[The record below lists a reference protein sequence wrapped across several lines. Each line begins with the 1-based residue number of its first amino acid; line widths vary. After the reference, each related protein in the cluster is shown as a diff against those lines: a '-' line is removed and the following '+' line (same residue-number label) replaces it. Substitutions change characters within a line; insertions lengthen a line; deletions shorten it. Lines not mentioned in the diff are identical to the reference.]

1 MQKTLLTLLLALTP
15 LAVLAQGSTITGTV
29 TDDGGLPLPSANV
42 TLQGTTLGAATTVD
56 GTYRIANVPA
66 GDYTL
71 NVAFLGYE
79 TAAVPLTVASDQT
92 LTVDVALTEVNQALA
107 AAEVFA
113 SRAIDRRTPVAYTDI
128 PKEQIQQQLG
138 SRDIP
143 LVLNTAPSV
152 YATEQGG
159 GSGDARINV
168 RGFDQRNTAVMING
182 VPVNDMEN
190 GWVYWSNWDGVG
202 DVTTSIQLQRGL
214 SAVNLAVPSVGGTLN
229 ILTDP
234 ANNEAGVM
242 LQQEVGS
249 GEFLKTSALAST
261 GLVDGKYAVTLMGVR
276 KTGQGVVD
284 ATWTDAWAYYGA
296 ATLNLN
302 SANTVSLY
310 AVGAP
315 QRHGQNLYR
324 QNIGAYDADF
334 ARDLDGYD
342 PAALEDF
349 SEAEESRYESTS
361 DLPFGVDAGRLYN
374 ENWNTVS
381 TSYTGDQY
389 FWGGTRSRYNSAFIA
404 ERENYYHKP
413 QVNLN
418 WYSQL
423 SDRLLFST
431 VAYYSGGNG
440 GGSGTLGSLV
450 WDYDGPSRI
459 ADWDATIERNAAN
472 ATGSR
477 GILRNS
483 VNQQWTVGNISKL
496 TFNSGG
502 GLTVEGGLDVR
513 TASIDHYR
521 EVRDLLGGAYFLDSS
536 DEFAGERQAGLGDK
550 VDYFNNNTVNWGG
563 GYLQAEVDRDRFT
576 AFAMGGVTAISYNY
590 EDFFRRDPA
599 NTGETLKLESGTI
612 PGFTAKT
619 GGLYRASDA
628 LGVFANVGYI
638 SKVPIFDG
646 VINDGAG
653 VLNDDIQNEDILSFE
668 AGVNYRT
675 PVGAV
680 KLSAYR
686 TNWAN
691 RTVSRGVT
699 FRETTTG
706 EDIDATVFLRGVEQI
721 NQGVELEVALQPTP
735 LFRID
740 GGLSVG
746 DWSYTDNVT
755 GRFQLDDRSVEPVT
769 ETYYIAGLKVGD
781 QPQTQ
786 LAYGLTLYPV
796 EGLDLQLLGRTY
808 SRHYAGFDPISRT
821 DAADV
826 DANGDPVQSWQAP
839 GYTVLDVNAS
849 YELPLPSVPF
859 GLELTANLFNALDA
873 TYILDATDNS
883 SFNSF
888 DGDHDADDAEVY
900 FGLPR
905 RFNVGLRVRY

>member
-1 MQKTLLTLLLALTP
+1 MQKLLLTLLLLVPA
-15 LAVLAQGSTITGTV
+15 AAMAQGGTITGTV
-29 TDDGGLPLPSANV
+29 LDEGGLALPAANV
-42 TLQGTTLGAATTVD
+42 SLAGTTLGNATGVD
-56 GTYRIANVPA
+56 GTFTIANVPA

-71 NVAFLGYE
+71 TARFLGYE
-79 TAAVPLTVASDQT
+79 TFEQAVSVADGQTV
-92 LTVDVALTEVNQALA
+92 TVEVVLAEINQALA

-128 PKEQIQQQLG
+128 PKEQIQTQLG

-234 ANNEAGVM
+234 AENEAGVM

-276 KTGQGVVD
+276 KQGEGIVD

-302 SANTVSLY
+302 RANTISLY

-324 QNIGAYDADF
+324 QNIGAYDAEF
-334 ARDLDGYD
+334 ARGLDSYD
-342 PAALEDF
+342 PAALEQF
-349 SEAEESRYESTS
+349 SEAQEGRYDEVP
-361 DLPFGVDAGRLYN
+361 DLPFGIDAGRLYN

-381 TSYTGDQY
+381 PSYTGQQY
-389 FWGGTRSRYNSAFIA
+389 FWGGTRDRYAATFLA

-431 VAYYSGGNG
+431 VTYYSGGNG

-459 ADWDATIERNAAN
+459 ADWDATIARNAAN
-472 ATGSR
+472 DTGSR

-483 VNQQWTVGNISKL
+483 VNRQWTVGNISKL
-496 TFNSGG
+496 TLDTGE
-502 GLTVEGGLDVR
+502 GLTVEGGLDLR

-521 EVRDLLGGAYFLDSS
+521 EVRDLLGGAYFLDDS

-550 VDYFNNNTVNWGG
+550 VDYFNNNTVRWGG

-576 AFAMGGVTAISYNY
+576 AFAMGGVTAISYDY

-599 NTGETLKLESGTI
+599 DTNETLQLESGTI
-612 PGFTAKT
+612 PGFTVKT

-699 FRETTTG
+699 FRETATG

-721 NQGVELEVALQPTP
+721 NQGVELEVALRPTP

-740 GGLSVG
+740 GGISVG
-746 DWSYTDNVT
+746 DWSYTDDVT

-786 LAYGLTLYPV
+786 LAYGLTVYPV

-821 DAADV
+821 DASDV
-826 DANGDPVQSWQAP
+826 DADGDPVQSWRAP
-839 GYTVLDVNAS
+839 GYTVLDLNAS
-849 YELPLPSVPF
+849 YEIPLRTLPF
-859 GLELTANLFNALDA
+859 GVEITGNLFNALDA

-888 DGDHDADDAEVY
+888 DDDHDADDAEVY

-905 RFNVGLRVRY
+905 RFNLGLRFTY

>member
-1 MQKTLLTLLLALTP
+1 MQKILFALLV
-15 LAVLAQGSTITGTV
+15 VLAPAAAMAQGTITGTV
-29 TDDGGLPLPSANV
+29 TAPDGLALPSANV
-42 TLQGTTLGAATTVD
+42 TLDGTTFGAASSVD
-56 GTYRIANVPA
+56 GRYTIANVPS
-66 GDYTL
+66 GQYTL
-71 NVAFLGYE
+71 RATFLGYE
-79 TAAVPLTVASDQT
+79 TFERAVTVRDGQT
-92 LTVDVALTEVNQALA
+92 VTVDIVLAEINQALA

-113 SRAIDRRTPVAYTDI
+113 SRAVDRRTPVAYTDI
-128 PKEQIQQQLG
+128 PKEQIRTQLG
-138 SRDIP
+138 SRDVP

-152 YATEQGG
+152 YATESGG
-159 GSGDARINV
+159 GAGDARINV

-234 ANNEAGVM
+234 AENAAGVM
-242 LQQEVGS
+242 VQQEVGS
-249 GEFLKTSALAST
+249 GEFLKTTAMAST
-261 GLVDGKYAVTLMGVR
+261 GLLNDRFALTLLGVR

-302 SANTVSLY
+302 ARNTLSLY

-315 QRHGQNLYR
+315 QRHGQNSYK
-324 QNIGAYDADF
+324 QNIGAYNADF
-334 ARDLDGYD
+334 ARDLEGYD
-342 PAALEDF
+342 PDALDKFPEAAEGRY
-349 SEAEESRYESTS
+349 SETA
-361 DLPFGVDAGRLYN
+361 DLPFGIDAGQLYN
-374 ENWNTVS
+374 ENWNTIS
-381 TSYTGDQY
+381 ESYTGEQY
-389 FWGGTRSRYNSAFIA
+389 FWGGTHDRYNAAFLA

-423 SDRLLFST
+423 TDRLLFST
-431 VAYYSGGNG
+431 VAYYSGGVG

-450 WDYDGPSRI
+450 WNYDGPSRI
-459 ADWDATIERNAAN
+459 ADWDATIARNAAN

-483 VNQQWTVGNISKL
+483 VNEQWTVGNISKL
-496 TFNSGG
+496 TFDTGSGV
-502 GLTVEGGLDVR
+502 TVEGGIDVR

-521 EVRDLLGGAYFLDSS
+521 EVRDLLGGAYYLDSS
-536 DEFAGERQAGLGDK
+536 DEFATAARQTGLGDK
-550 VDYFNNNTVNWGG
+550 VDYSNNNTVNWGG
-563 GYLQAEVDRDRFT
+563 GYLQAELDRDQFT

-590 EDFFRRDPA
+590 EDFFTRDP
-599 NTGETLKLESGTI
+599 NNSEQTLQLESGTI
-612 PGFTAKT
+612 PGFTVKT
-619 GGLYRASDA
+619 GGLFRASEA

-646 VINDGAG
+646 VINDAAG
-653 VLNDDIQNEDILSFE
+653 VVNDDVQNEDILSFE

-675 PVGAV
+675 RIGAV

-686 TNWAN
+686 TNWDN

-699 FRETTTG
+699 FRDPSTND
-706 EDIDATVFLRGVEQI
+706 DIDATVFLRGVEQV
-721 NQGVELEVALQPTP
+721 NQGVELEVALQPIQYVR
-735 LFRID
+735 LD
-740 GGLSVG
+740 AGLSVG
-746 DWSYTDNVT
+746 DWSYSNNVT
-755 GRFQLDDRSVEPVT
+755 GTFRLDDRSADPVT

-786 LAYGLTLYPV
+786 LAYGLSFFPV
-796 EGLDLQLLGRTY
+796 EGLDLQVLGRTY
-808 SRHYAGFDPISRT
+808 SRYYAGFDPLTRT
-821 DAADV
+821 DGADV
-826 DANGDPVQSWQAP
+826 DAEGDPTQSWRVP
-839 GYTVLDVNAS
+839 GYTVLDLNAS
-849 YELPLPSVPF
+849 FELPLSTLPF
-859 GLELTANLFNALDA
+859 GLAITANVFNALDA

-883 SFNSF
+883 SFNGF
-888 DGDHDADDAEVY
+888 DGDHDADDAEVF

-905 RFNVGLRVRY
+905 RFNVGIRLTY

>member
-1 MQKTLLTLLLALTP
+1 MQKLLLALLL
-15 LAVLAQGSTITGTV
+15 LAPAAAMAQGGTIRGTVLAE
-29 TDDGGLPLPSANV
+29 DGLALPSANV
-42 TLQGTTLGAATTVD
+42 VLDGTTFGAATNPEGQFT
-56 GTYRIANVPA
+56 IANVPA
-66 GDYTL
+66 GRYTL
-71 NVAFLGYE
+71 RATFLGYE
-79 TAAVPLTVASDQT
+79 TAEQPVRVVSGETV
-92 LTVDVALTEVNQALA
+92 TVEVVLAEINQALA

-113 SRAIDRRTPVAYTDI
+113 SRAVDRRTPVAYTDI
-128 PKEQIQQQLG
+128 PKEQIQTQLG

-152 YATEQGG
+152 YATESGG
-159 GSGDARINV
+159 GAGDARINV

-182 VPVNDMEN
+182 VPINDMEN

-234 ANNEAGVM
+234 AGNEAGVM
-242 LQQEVGS
+242 VQQEVGS
-249 GEFLKTSALAST
+249 GEFLKTTAMAST
-261 GLVDGKYAVTLMGVR
+261 GLVDDKYALTLMGVR

-284 ATWTDAWAYYGA
+284 ATWTDAWAYYA
-296 ATLNLN
+296 AGTFNINNTNTL
-302 SANTVSLY
+302 SLY

-315 QRHGQNLYR
+315 QRHGQNTYR
-324 QNIGAYDADF
+324 QNIGAYDAEF
-334 ARDLDGYD
+334 ARDLDSYD
-342 PAALEDF
+342 PAALDQF
-349 SEAEESRYESTS
+349 PEATTSRYDASR
-361 DLPFGVDAGRLYN
+361 DLPFGTDAGQLYN

-381 TSYTGDQY
+381 PSYTGEQY
-389 FWGGTRSRYNSAFIA
+389 YWGGTHSRYNAAFLA

-431 VAYYSGGNG
+431 VTYYSGGNG

-450 WDYDGPSRI
+450 WDYNGPSRI
-459 ADWDATIERNAAN
+459 VDWDATIDRNATN

-483 VNQQWTVGNISKL
+483 VNEQWTVGNISKL
-496 TFNSGG
+496 SFDTGSGV
-502 GLTVEGGLDVR
+502 TVEGGLDLR

-521 EVRDLLGGAYFLDSS
+521 EVRDLLGGDYFLDDS

-550 VDYFNNNTVNWGG
+550 VDYYNNNTVRWGG
-563 GYLQAEVDRDRFT
+563 GYLQAEVDRDQFT
-576 AFAMGGVTAISYNY
+576 AFAMGGVTAISYDY
-590 EDFFRRDPA
+590 EDFFRRDPDNSA
-599 NTGETLKLESGTI
+599 ETLKLDSGSI
-612 PGFTAKT
+612 PGYTLKT

-653 VLNDDIQNEDILSFE
+653 VLNPDPENEDIFSVE

-675 PVGAV
+675 RIGAV

-691 RTVSRGVT
+691 RTVSRGVI
-699 FRETTTG
+699 FRDDAG
-706 EDIDATVFLRGVEQI
+706 NDIDATVFLRGVEQI

-735 LFRID
+735 FARID
-740 GGLSVG
+740 GGISVG
-746 DWSYTDNVT
+746 DWSYTDNVSGT
-755 GRFQLDDRSVEPVT
+755 FRLDDRSADPVDY
-769 ETYYIAGLKVGD
+769 TYYIGGLKVGD

-796 EGLDLQLLGRTY
+796 EGLDVQVLGRTY
-808 SRHYAGFDPISRT
+808 SRHYAGFDPLTRT
-821 DAADV
+821 DASDV
-826 DANGDPVQSWQAP
+826 DADGDPTQSWRAP
-839 GYTVLDVNAS
+839 GYTVLDLNAS
-849 YELPLPSVPF
+849 YELPLPSLPV
-859 GLELTANLFNALDA
+859 GLEITGNLFNALDA

-883 SFNSF
+883 AFNGF
-888 DGDHDADDAEVY
+888 DGDHDADDAEVF

-905 RFNVGLRVRY
+905 RFNLGLRLTY